1 MNDNKIFDALKEIS
15 IVDYAAFLGYTP
27 IKKGNRYYS
36 LKEHD
41 SLMIDTRKNTFRR
54 YSTDEH
60 GDIIDFAV
68 AMQQI
73 SKGEAV
79 KQLKVYAGLSDK
91 DLKDYIPRKISTAQ
105 NQEPPKEF
113 ILPQKHTGSYKRL
126 FASLCG
132 SRKISQTVVQD
143 LIRRKMLYESEE
155 KHNAVF
161 VGFDYEKNPVYAQM
175 KGTSSTAPFAIDVP
189 GSQKCPYAL
198 FVDNRSSS
206 MVVTEAAIDAMSVMT
221 IAELNGADYKAHS
234 YLSLQGNNIAA
245 FKFHFE
251 HNPQISQVV
260 FAVDND
266 PTGDKY
272 REQLRQVISESG
284 RSVRII
290 DRRPQTK
297 DFNEDLQAGVYKKI
311 EHEKTYGDRKFSDKK
326 SEKEDEI

>member
-27 IKKGNRYYS
+27 VKKGNCYYN

-60 GDIIDFAV
+60 GDIIDFAA

-79 KQLKVYAGLSDK
+79 KRLKVYSGLSDK

-105 NQEPPKEF
+105 NQESAKEF
-113 ILPQKHTGSYKRL
+113 ILPKKHNGSYKRL
-126 FASLCG
+126 FAYLCG
-132 SRKISQTVVQD
+132 SRKISQTIVQD

-161 VGFDYEKNPVYAQM
+161 VGLDYDQNPVYAQM

-189 GSQKCPYAL
+189 GSKKRPYAF
-198 FVDNRSSS
+198 FVDNKSPS

-221 IAELNGADYKAHS
+221 ISELNGADYKAHS
-234 YLSLQGNNIAA
+234 YLSMQGNNIAA
-245 FKFHFE
+245 FKYHFE
-251 HNPQISQVV
+251 RNPQINQVV

-266 PTGDKY
+266 ATGDKY
-272 REQLRQVISESG
+272 RKQLREVISESG
-284 RSVRII
+284 RSIRVI

-297 DFNEDLQAGVYKKI
+297 DFNEDLQSGVYKKLDR
-311 EHEKTYGDRKFSDKK
+311 EKLTVYVKFSDKE
-326 SEKEDEI
+326 SEKEDEL